1 VAGAGVGGLTAA
13 LALAEAGFRDISV
26 YEAGTPGAAPDMGL
40 VLSPNATRI
49 LHALG
54 LKDAL
59 HTVCSYPQAQLQ
71 RTWRNGFLLS
81 QRPLGQFAEDR
92 YGAPHC
98 IVAHQD
104 LLGLLLEACN
114 VCEITVVG
122 RPCTELSQAHG
133 RVRVGLDEQNN
144 NHDVLIGC
152 DGADSL
158 VRDHLSYPP
167 PVAAAFEVSWGRAA
181 IDKLPRSLA
190 TDAITTWL
198 GPGQFLT
205 HWPSPNGKEVEYL
218 ALVAEGA
225 ANQSSRFASSHQNWH
240 HNVRALLDADDS
252 RDAQPVGEHQPI
264 TQWYDR
270 RIVLLGDACH
280 TLPPHLQQGAALAM
294 EDAWVLSRMLERW
307 EDDPGAG
314 FEEYQRYR
322 KVRITR
328 VRRASRSFA
337 EQWTLSAP
345 NAVRLRNLKLSL
357 MSRFLPEMTMAQL
370 DWLYEYD
377 CIKGFE

>member
-1 VAGAGVGGLTAA
+1 MAGLTTA
-13 LALAEAGFRDISV
+13 LALAEAGFRNIVIYD
-26 YEAGTPGAAPDMGL
+26 ADTPGAAPDMGL
-40 VLSPNATRI
+40 VLAPNATRV

-59 HTVCSYPQAQLQ
+59 HSVCSYPQAQLQ

-98 IVAHQD
+98 VVAHRD
-104 LLGLLLEACN
+104 LLKLLLEACN
-114 VCEITVVG
+114 AQEITVIAQ
-122 RPCTELSQAHG
+122 PCSEFSQAHDQVL
-133 RVRVGLDEQNN
+133 VRFAEHSAH
-144 NHDVLIGC
+144 HDVLIGC
-152 DGADSL
+152 DGANSL

-167 PVAAAFEVSWGRAA
+167 PVIAGFEVRWGRAA
-181 IDKLPRSLA
+181 IDELPRSLA
-190 TDAITTWL
+190 ADAITTWL

-205 HWPSPNGKEVEYL
+205 HWPSPSGEQVEYL
-218 ALVAEGA
+218 ALAPEGGTG
-225 ANQSSRFASSHQNWH
+225 QSSSFASTHQNWH
-240 HNVRALLDADDS
+240 HNVRALVDADDS
-252 RDAQPVGEHQPI
+252 PTVEPVAEHQPI

-280 TLPPHLQQGAALAM
+280 TLPAHLQQGAALAM

-328 VRRASRSFA
+328 VRRASRSFT
-337 EQWTLSAP
+337 EQWTMSAP
-345 NAVRLRNLKLSL
+345 GAIRLRNLKLSL
-357 MSRFLPEMTMAQL
+357 MSRFLPEMAMQQL